1 MKTWMYVSVS
11 DGPAEMV
18 ATWVTLNSTDF
29 SIVEFG
35 IYDLNLVAKGT
46 EDRFVDGG
54 SQKRVMYM
62 HRVKITGLKPGN
74 RYSKL
79 PFA

>member
-1 MKTWMYVSVS
+1 MNVSVS
-11 DGPAEMV
+11 DGPTEMV
-18 ATWVTLNSTDF
+18 ATWVTMNSTDF

-35 IYDLNLVAKGT
+35 INDLNLVAKGT
-46 EDRFVDGG
+46 EDKFVDGG